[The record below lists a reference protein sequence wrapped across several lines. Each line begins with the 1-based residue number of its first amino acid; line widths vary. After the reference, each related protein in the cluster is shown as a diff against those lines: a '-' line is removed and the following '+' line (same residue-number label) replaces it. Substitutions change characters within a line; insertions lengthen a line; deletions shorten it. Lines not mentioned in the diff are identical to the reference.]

1 MQIGNIRSFEL
12 ADGEA
17 VRDVESVE
25 VLDNGTLKVVRKL
38 HNVSHIPVR
47 EISYLA
53 PHAWKRIVLDLHTL
67 LIRASERND
76 ETLVGVT
83 RAQIKEEVFSRL
95 TADGVA
101 DGNARAY
108 AEKVARGD
116 DDLRHAGKSNYIFQI
131 F

>member
-17 VRDVESVE
+17 ITDVESVE
-25 VLDNGTLKVVRKL
+25 VLDNGALKVVRKL
-38 HNVSHIPVR
+38 YNVSRIPVR
-47 EISYLA
+47 EISYLP

-67 LIRASERND
+67 VIRASERED
-76 ETLVGVT
+76 ETLVGIT
-83 RAQIKEEVFSRL
+83 RAQIKEAVFGKL
-95 TADGVA
+95 IADGVA

-116 DDLRHAGKSNYIFQI
+116 DDLRHAGNSNYIFQI